1 MNKQRKKELLA
12 FITSSVMLLSNTGCK
27 VVVNGKTYTDSNDSV
42 TTPYKISEEDRHDLK
57 PYETYLKDLE
67 ININN
72 CEIVN
77 EDDSTIYIQE
87 RVYEKYEVKKDT
99 ELSEFLELKGMNEK
113 DFYQINEDNKNYL
126 KTDKENNKTIKKGQ
140 TINIYT
146 YKFHEISKLQNE
158 KGEWIY
164 YHVQKNDN
172 LTKIAKKYNTSVNE
186 LCEINNIKNKDY
198 ITTDQTLKV
207 PHPEKNKVKVK
218 SAKK

>member
-126 KTDKENNKTIKKGQ
+126 KTDKENNKTIKKGE

-207 PHPEKNKVKVK
+207 PHPEKNKVKSVK
-218 SAKK
+218 K

>member
-207 PHPEKNKVKVK
+207 PHPEKSKVKVK

>member
-1 MNKQRKKELLA
+1 
-12 FITSSVMLLSNTGCK
+12 
-27 VVVNGKTYTDSNDSV
+27 
-42 TTPYKISEEDRHDLK
+42 
-57 PYETYLKDLE
+57 
-67 ININN
+67 
-72 CEIVN
+72 
-77 EDDSTIYIQE
+77 
-87 RVYEKYEVKKDT
+87 
-99 ELSEFLELKGMNEK
+99 MNEK